1 MCGHLKTLRAT
12 KNERNY
18 SSTKKEKKKRKEK
31 KKLNFIRTMKK
42 FIDQTVVIKWDLKNS
57 KLLNEPRK
65 VYIKGKSN

>member
-1 MCGHLKTLRAT
+1 MKEITHLQK
-12 KNERNY
+12 KKK
-18 SSTKKEKKKRKEK
+18 KKEKKKRKGSNKTEK

-57 KLLNEPRK
+57 KILNEPRK